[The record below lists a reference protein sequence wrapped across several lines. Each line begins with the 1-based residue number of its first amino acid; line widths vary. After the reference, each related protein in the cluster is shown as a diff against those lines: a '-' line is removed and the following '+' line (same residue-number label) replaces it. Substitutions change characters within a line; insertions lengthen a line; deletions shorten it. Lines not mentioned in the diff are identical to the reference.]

1 MENLYV
7 VLLSFVSSYTSSLP
21 LPFYFIDL
29 TSRQYLSTTPLY
41 TGLPI
46 ITLVI
51 QAVWGGRITTTN
63 LWFIFILWRRVL
75 ISSLS
80 REQHSTKKI
89 KLSKRKFRELF
100 QSPPGVCT
108 GKSSL
113 DAANPIRPLI
123 STIYP
128 LWLHFITQY
137 PSSSSSPSLLAMC
150 MCLIRNNSPL
160 IVQG

>member
-1 MENLYV
+1 MKDLYV

-63 LWFIFILWRRVL
+63 LWFILILWRRVL

-80 REQHSTKKI
+80 REDKTKYLKENSESFFNHHQASALVNLHWTLQI
-89 KLSKRKFRELF
+89 QLDLWFQLFIHFDYILSL
-100 QSPPGVCT
+100 
-108 GKSSL
+108 
-113 DAANPIRPLI
+113 NIHRPL
-123 STIYP
+123 P
-128 LWLHFITQY
+128 L
-137 PSSSSSPSLLAMC
+137 
-150 MCLIRNNSPL
+150 PL
-160 IVQG
+160 FLRCVCV